1 MWGYAFYLMLG
12 VSALLV
18 AGSAFATSKNRL
30 GLAILAA
37 MGAVFLTLGAVGI
50 AVYGLYLS

>member
-12 VSALLV
+12 ASALLV
-18 AGSAFATSKNRL
+18 AGSAFAASKNRL

-37 MGAVFLTLGAVGI
+37 AGATFLALGVAGI